1 VTRSGAA
8 LPPSGGVGQHDR
20 MATAKRAVYL
30 HVGSR
35 KSGTSFVQEALL
47 ESRPALAEQGL
58 GLPLGNRTQH
68 MEVALKPLLAAG
80 WTEAQQADTRSA
92 LRAVTQRLRRSQQQR
107 LLLTIEDLAEL
118 ADWQAELLLE
128 ALDEFD
134 VHVVITARHWAKQI
148 PSEWQQCVKE
158 RLTTPYQDYVRG
170 IRDRDGAPHTEQ
182 FIARQHVPGIAE
194 RWGRALDPDHV
205 HVIAVPPS
213 SKDPDLLLGLFCS
226 VLEVDPKV
234 LTAPPKARN
243 LSLGYQQAET
253 LRRLNVAL
261 GKRLPDFYTQYRRAV
276 RRDVARGTLLR
287 QDGDPL
293 RLPEEFVTWCSEE
306 SAAQVKELVDRGYHL
321 VGDPD
326 HLVFDGRQ
334 GEPAFREVT
343 DAQVADTAVQALATL
358 AVRRYNDIYA
368 PDAPFTRSEPPAE
381 AARRTATTLA
391 RGAARRLVTAARARG
406 VRLPR

>member
-1 VTRSGAA
+1 
-8 LPPSGGVGQHDR
+8 
-20 MATAKRAVYL
+20 MATAKRPVYL

-58 GLPLGNRTQH
+58 GLPLGNRTSH
-68 MEVALKPLLAAG
+68 MEVALKPLLAAREG
-80 WTEAQQADTRSA
+80 APAAASDA
-92 LRAVTQRLRRSQQQR
+92 LRAVTRRLRRSTQQR

-128 ALDEFD
+128 ALDDFD
-134 VHVVITARHWAKQI
+134 VHVVVTARHWAKQI

-170 IRDRDGAPHTEQ
+170 IQDRDRASHTEQ

-194 RWGRALDPDHV
+194 RWGRTLDPDHV

-226 VLEVDPKV
+226 VLGVDPKT
-234 LTAPPKARN
+234 LTAPPRARN
-243 LSLGYQQAET
+243 LSLGYQQAEA
-253 LRRLNVAL
+253 LRRVNVAL
-261 GKRLPDFYTQYRRAV
+261 GKRLPDFYTQYRLAV

-306 SAAQVKELVDRGYHL
+306 SAAQVKELVGRGYHL

-334 GEPAFREVT
+334 GEPAFREAT
-343 DAQVADTAVQALATL
+343 DAEVADTAVNALATL
-358 AVRRYNDIYA
+358 AVRRYHDLYA
-368 PDAPFTRSEPPAE
+368 PDAPFARTG
-381 AARRTATTLA
+381 AAPVPGPRTAKTLA
-391 RGAARRLVTAARARG
+391 RGAARRLVDAARARG
-406 VRLPR
+406 LRLPR